1 MRFADAKVALYSEKQ
16 KGFPFKIEFMV
27 IFSRSAFVL
36 DFKITIF
43 VPHHPHPQGSWEIK
57 ITSNR

>member
-16 KGFPFKIEFMV
+16 KGFLFKIEFMV
-27 IFSRSAFVL
+27 IFFQSAFVM

-43 VPHHPHPQGSWEIK
+43 VPHHPHLQGSWEIK